1 MESRGSLLLQDDAL
15 MYYGTT
21 MNELRRIWMK
31 GEESSIGYSDR
42 LGGVQLTCLQYGDRH
57 GHTSRRGRAFQL
69 FLSPMRSMRLAGIQY
84 TGSRSSNPGYPS
96 RERPATPNNMGN
108 QSVIS

>member
-21 MNELRRIWMK
+21 MTSCARIWMK
-31 GEESSIGYSDR
+31 GEESSISYSDR
-42 LGGVQLTCLQYGDRH
+42 LEGVGVKLTCPQYGDRH

-96 RERPATPNNMGN
+96 RERPATPNN
-108 QSVIS
+108 V